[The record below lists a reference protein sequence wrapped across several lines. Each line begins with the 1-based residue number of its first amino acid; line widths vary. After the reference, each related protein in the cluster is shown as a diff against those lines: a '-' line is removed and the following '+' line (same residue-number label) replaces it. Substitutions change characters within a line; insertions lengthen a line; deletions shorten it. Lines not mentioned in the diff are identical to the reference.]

1 MKNKYCFVVF
11 QALLLIVA
19 TPQLLPQPSSHPD
32 VFYSEDESG
41 SSYLGVQTQDVTA
54 DRIGAL
60 HLKEER
66 GVEITTVDQD
76 APASKAG
83 LKEHDVILSVNDQ
96 KIESVEQLKRVIREI
111 PAGRTISI
119 GISRDGQPM
128 TVKAQLAQ
136 RDKMDMGH
144 SFNFTM
150 PPINVPAIHIP
161 PINLPDMDFAGGIV
175 VMHSPAR
182 SGLMVENL
190 TPQLGDFFGVKNGS
204 GVLIRSVEKGSSGEQ
219 AGFRA
224 GDVVVKIDGSAVND
238 CSDFTRLL
246 RKRTANKASVTV
258 MRDRREQTLTLTLP
272 EARHTGALNERPACL
287 SEDWEDWDDCAAG
300 LKADVAELM
309 PEISTAEIE
318 KLQPEM
324 QKWQKEVVRM
334 QPEMEKLQ
342 KEVQREVQAHQQV
355 LRKEMK
361 KVQKELRR
369 QREDMQEQIRTWV
382 KNSEI

>member
-1 MKNKYCFVVF
+1 MTNKYCFVVF

-19 TPQLLPQPSSHPD
+19 TPQLLAQPNSHPY

-54 DRIGAL
+54 DRIGPL

-128 TVKAQLAQ
+128 TMKAQLAE
-136 RDKMDMGH
+136 RDKMDMGR
-144 SFNFTM
+144 SFNFTMPPM

-175 VMHSPAR
+175 VMRGADP
-182 SGLMVENL
+182 
-190 TPQLGDFFGVKNGS
+190 LG
-204 GVLIRSVEKGSSGEQ
+204 RKGQ
-219 AGFRA
+219 
-224 GDVVVKIDGSAVND
+224 
-238 CSDFTRLL
+238 
-246 RKRTANKASVTV
+246 
-258 MRDRREQTLTLTLP
+258 
-272 EARHTGALNERPACL
+272 
-287 SEDWEDWDDCAAG
+287 
-300 LKADVAELM
+300 
-309 PEISTAEIE
+309 
-318 KLQPEM
+318 
-324 QKWQKEVVRM
+324 
-334 QPEMEKLQ
+334 
-342 KEVQREVQAHQQV
+342 
-355 LRKEMK
+355 
-361 KVQKELRR
+361 LRR
-369 QREDMQEQIRTWV
+369 TGGLSRRRCGG
-382 KNSEI
+382 